1 MNNRLIC
8 LEGTLD
14 FEEEIR
20 TQSIN
25 IISFRQGQQININR
39 DKLLPGHTFA
49 SHMSLQLD
57 NAQKIFNQFSFVKMD
72 ELNEGDLFTDTIQ
85 IIFTFI
91 TVNGQKFWQ
100 VTFASC
106 LNGNEIINF
115 TSVYPDEESM
125 KSEVWRLRHC
135 VKSFDLS
142 AEYK

>member
-14 FEEEIR
+14 FKEEIR

-25 IISFRQGQQININR
+25 IVSFRQGQQITISHER
-39 DKLLPGHTFA
+39 LPAGRTFA
-49 SHMSLQLD
+49 QQLSVQLD
-57 NAQKIFNQFSFVKMD
+57 AAQKDFNQFSFVKMD
-72 ELNEGDLFTDTIQ
+72 ELNQGDMFADTIQ

-91 TVNGQKFWQ
+91 TGTGQKVWQ

-115 TSVYPDEESM
+115 TSVYPDKESM
-125 KSEVWRLRHC
+125 RKEISRLRHC
-135 VKSFDLS
+135 VTHFVVSTD
-142 AEYK
+142 A

>member
-25 IISFRQGQQININR
+25 IVSFRQGQQITINR
-39 DKLLPGHTFA
+39 DQLPAGRTFA
-49 SHMSLQLD
+49 QQMSLQLD

-72 ELNEGDLFTDTIQ
+72 EMNEGDLFADTIQ
-85 IIFTFI
+85 VIFTFI
-91 TVNGQKFWQ
+91 TGNGQKVWQ
-100 VTFASC
+100 VTFAAC
-106 LNGNEIINF
+106 PGGKEIINF

-125 KSEVWRLRHC
+125 KKEVCRLRHC
-135 VKSFDLS
+135 VTHFVLS
-142 AEYK
+142 TEK

>member
-25 IISFRQGQQININR
+25 IVSFRQGQQITINR
-39 DKLLPGHTFA
+39 DQLPAGRTFA
-49 SHMSLQLD
+49 QQMSLQLD

-72 ELNEGDLFTDTIQ
+72 EMNEDDLFADTIQ
-85 IIFTFI
+85 VIFTFI
-91 TVNGQKFWQ
+91 TSNGQKVWQ
-100 VTFASC
+100 VTFAAC
-106 LNGNEIINF
+106 LGGREIINF

-125 KSEVWRLRHC
+125 ENEVWRLRHC
-135 VKSFDLS
+135 VTHFVLS
-142 AEYK
+142 TEK